1 MATKTDLNNLLV
13 PDPLDAVI
21 KSKEL
26 VGEPTDPLALNIPDK
41 KLVKII
47 DRRIRDSRRFYRSP
61 KYNLYERRKKNE
73 MYVLGRQINSKEE
86 RDELKIYEAR
96 YLDNALYEIESTIK
110 PIALQNMPDL
120 IISPTDD
127 SDEARK
133 TAESLSKAINTQVK
147 MRKNRIALGI
157 AFKHVPVGF
166 AGFIKAEWNPELGQ
180 YGDFEFRPVHYDYID
195 IDHTCNTA
203 NPDDMEFFSEL
214 CPTTVQ
220 MVVMKFPKKKKEFFD
235 ELKKDGVFAKQLE
248 GKDDFADS
256 DLATPLQVR
265 QVWFKWYERSTDKTT
280 VDSKDQIINEPGV
293 KWQIIRGVIWKYG
306 DCILEAIKNPNF
318 DYEGESELVVY
329 DDMSDQSTKRDPTDM
344 ERYIST
350 AFNMK
355 IPNSKKETKY
365 RNYFDMPRVPYFMMT
380 YDQWG
385 KISFDETSRVEQ
397 NLRNQQ
403 NMDKFGKD
411 LEEALANK
419 GKHVFS
425 KESGLEAKDIERMD
439 MENPTQDILVD
450 GDVTKVHEYIPPV
463 QPQPQAFENLD
474 RLLKRM
480 KDLSGVSAVGGQ
492 LQSETAT
499 SNQIGRE
506 NNFTV
511 LDDLVENTIN
521 PASEWMAQ
529 WSMQFIKLR
538 YSEPKMV
545 YLLGNKGKDVFMQL
559 KSNMIDQGMVVMI
572 RASGTDKLKAH
583 NEAQQ
588 AWQDQSIDPI
598 NYYRDMGY
606 DDYADRAEMFMTYM
620 MDKNGYMVKYVMG
633 LLNTPQQAAALG
645 QQPLATPPVPQ
656 VLPPQAPPGVPGQ
669 PPPPGVT
676 PPIGGPQQPTPGNT
690 AQVPISPPA
699 GAPPVASPR
708 AI

>member
-1 MATKTDLNNLLV
+1 METNGQNNLIT
-13 PDPLDAVI
+13 PDPMESVI
-21 KSKEL
+21 KPREL
-26 VGEPTDPLALNIPDK
+26 IGEPTDPLALNIPDK

-47 DRRIRDSRRFYRSP
+47 DKRIRDSRKFFRSP

-73 MYVLGRQINSKEE
+73 MYILGRQINSKEE
-86 RDELKIYEAR
+86 RNELKVYEAR
-96 YLDNALYEIESTIK
+96 FLDNALYEIESTIK

-120 IISPTDD
+120 IIAPNNETP
-127 SDEARK
+127 EARK
-133 TAESLSKAINTQVK
+133 TAESLTKAIDTQVK
-147 MRKNRIALGI
+147 NRKNRIALGI

-166 AGFIKAEWNPELGQ
+166 VGWIKAEWNPELGKF
-180 YGDFEFRPVHYDYID
+180 GDFEFRPVHYDYMD
-195 IDHTCNTA
+195 IDHTCNTP
-203 NPDDMEFFSEL
+203 NCDDMEFVSEL

-220 MVVMKFPKKKKEFFD
+220 NVVMMFPSKKKDFFD

-248 GKDDFADS
+248 GKDDFSES
-256 DLATPLQVR
+256 DLATPLQIR
-265 QVWFKWYERSTDKTT
+265 QIWFKWYERSDDKKV
-280 VDSKDQIINEPGV
+280 VDSKDKIINEPGV
-293 KWQIIRGVIWKYG
+293 KWKIIRGVIWKFG
-306 DCILEAIKNPNF
+306 DCILKKIKNPNY
-318 DYEGESELVVY
+318 DYEGEEKLIVY
-329 DDMSDQSTKRDPTDM
+329 EDPSNEASKRDPSQA
-344 ERYIST
+344 ELYLS
-350 AFNMK
+350 AALNMK
-355 IPNSKKETKY
+355 IPGSRKEQVY
-365 RNYFDMPRVPYFMMT
+365 RNYFDMPRVPYYMMT

-385 KISFDETSRVEQ
+385 KIAYDETSRIEQ

-403 NMDKFGKD
+403 FMDKNGKD

-439 MENPTQDILVD
+439 MENPTQDLLVD
-450 GDVTKVHEYIPPV
+450 GDVNATHTFIPPV

-480 KDLSGVSAVGGQ
+480 KDLAGVSNVGGE
-492 LQSETAT
+492 LQSQTAT

-538 YSEPKMV
+538 YSEPKMT
-545 YLLGNKGKDVFMQL
+545 YLLGQKGQDAFIQL

-606 DDYADRAEMFMTYM
+606 DDYATRAEMFLIWM
-620 MDKNGYMVKYVMG
+620 MDKNSYNVKYIMS
-633 LLNTPQQAAALG
+633 LEDTTQQANALA
-645 QQPLATPPVPQ
+645 QQPVIPTPGQPGMVAPPVAPGMPPMPQGAPLQPGGPQAPTPMNTSAVPLTPPV
-656 VLPPQAPPGVPGQ
+656 G
-669 PPPPGVT
+669 
-676 PPIGGPQQPTPGNT
+676 
-690 AQVPISPPA
+690 
-699 GAPPVASPR
+699 PPVASPR